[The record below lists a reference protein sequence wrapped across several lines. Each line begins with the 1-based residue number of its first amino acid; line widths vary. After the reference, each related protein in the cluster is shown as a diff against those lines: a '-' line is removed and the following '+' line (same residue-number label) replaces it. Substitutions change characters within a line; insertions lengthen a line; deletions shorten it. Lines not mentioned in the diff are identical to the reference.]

1 MLVICSSIDF
11 SGKVPER
18 RIICL
23 GFSSESDFIA
33 TDADKQSKRNT
44 LSDDTES
51 AYYRKSLKVDIMK
64 FKNFIVPSIISPHG
78 LGNLIFLV
86 TYPSRQPFFII
97 VSTHS
102 FP

>member
-1 MLVICSSIDF
+1 M

-33 TDADKQSKRNT
+33 TDADKQLKRNT
-44 LSDDTES
+44 LLDDTES

-64 FKNFIVPSIISPHG
+64 FKNYIVSFIISPHG
-78 LGNLIFLV
+78 LGIFIFLV
-86 TYPSRQPFFII
+86 TYPSRQPSFII
-97 VSTHS
+97 MSTHS
-102 FP
+102 VP